1 MRKGLIFYNVI
12 EFFENKDKIK
22 EIYQELSI
30 DEIEYFKLY
39 VYALPYMEENV
50 KDLIWEWLNSNGE
63 VEIISDLGKY
73 YGKAKRKL
81 ENRKKYAVFN
91 PNEII

>member
-39 VYALPYMEENV
+39 VYTQSSL
-50 KDLIWEWLNSNGE
+50 LLNLS
-63 VEIISDLGKY
+63 I
-73 YGKAKRKL
+73 
-81 ENRKKYAVFN
+81 
-91 PNEII
+91 